1 MLTATPTPLEEAY
14 MDFVEFLML
23 TKQRLFICAASHGL
37 TGMQAIAL
45 CLLNKP
51 RPMNNFGKVFNCDPS
66 NVTGIVDGL
75 VQKGLVERF
84 ENPKDR
90 RIKMV
95 KLQRKGSTVRT
106 TLLHDL
112 FGASSIISSKLSPVE
127 VYHFT
132 KLIGKITQGELTFI

>member
-1 MLTATPTPLEEAY
+1 
-14 MDFVEFLML
+14 
-23 TKQRLFICAASHGL
+23 
-37 TGMQAIAL
+37 MQAIAL

-75 VQKGLVERF
+75 VQKGLVERY
-84 ENPKDR
+84 EDSKDR

-95 KLQRKGSTVRT
+95 KLQRKGSVVRT

-112 FGASSIISSKLSPVE
+112 FGASSIVSRKLSPIE
-127 VYHFT
+127 VDDFT
-132 KLIGKITQGELTFI
+132 KLISKITRDELSFI